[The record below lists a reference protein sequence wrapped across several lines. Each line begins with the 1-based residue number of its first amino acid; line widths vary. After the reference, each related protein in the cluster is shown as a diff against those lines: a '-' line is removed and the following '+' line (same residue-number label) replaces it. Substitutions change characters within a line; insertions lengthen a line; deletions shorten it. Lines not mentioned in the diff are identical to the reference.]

1 VIVRRE
7 SRMEPMLHRTDA
19 DSCPKEELRLLAW
32 RREQLLALGASRSL
46 ANAYAELVD
55 WHEVSALV
63 EQGCPPDL
71 ALEIVR

>member
-1 VIVRRE
+1 
-7 SRMEPMLHRTDA
+7 MEPMLHDTDA
-19 DSCPKEELRLLAW
+19 DSFPKEELRLLAW
-32 RREQLLALGASRSL
+32 RREQLLALEASRSM

-55 WHEVSALV
+55 WHDVSALV